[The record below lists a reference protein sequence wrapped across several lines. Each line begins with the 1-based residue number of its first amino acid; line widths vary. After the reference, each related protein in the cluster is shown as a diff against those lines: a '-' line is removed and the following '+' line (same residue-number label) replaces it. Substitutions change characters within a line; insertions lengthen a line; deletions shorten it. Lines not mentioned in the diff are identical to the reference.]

1 MIALLQRRVFFYS
14 NKKNSVDKRWIFS
27 STRKRTSLW
36 SDRQKMQFLFKA
48 LLKKKRGME
57 IRHATLFGGL
67 YTFFFLAKRKLF
79 QKARPLRLRPFHMR
93 RGSIQ
98 NMLSTLMLIS
108 LPCRVMMDEKLLLNS
123 EGFFHYAIFIQN
135 QTGLNQRKA
144 SCVVCC
150 S

>member
-14 NKKNSVDKRWIFS
+14 NKKNCVDKRWIFS

-36 SDRQKMQFLFKA
+36 SDRPKMQFLFKA
-48 LLKKKRGME
+48 LLKKVRNGDQ
-57 IRHATLFGGL
+57 ACNVVWGA
-67 YTFFFLAKRKLF
+67 FFFLAKRKLF